1 MNASL
6 LRLLNGAE
14 GAGLLRAIFRSPVFQ
29 CGRQGL
35 HDHQQVEHVLV
46 KNNIYEIS
54 VEHPYLGQDD
64 AEIWQMALR
73 SVRQDSNDGTRAR
86 VTWNQWCRALRRPES
101 HGSTNSAIKRSLE
114 RLRSTIITV
123 RAPGEEGFR
132 FHMVKEVWKDD
143 SDASWISID
152 ADLGLMLD
160 CDALD
165 STLEHR
171 TALASQLARWLHAYC
186 VCGSRKT
193 ETVDIDKLRVMCGA
207 EHYPLRVFKDRL
219 KKAIKELT
227 LETKVVGSDEAIP
240 PVLTGQTKVE
250 KATVH
255 LVTSKQAIDEPI
267 SQKLVDAGVARLMHT
282 IDLDAPALPFN
293 ARRRV
298 FVVTTSSTV
307 SDGYIDFQSRMA
319 RFGNTIDGVVRMKP
333 AKRDQ
338 DNTRH
343 LAGAILKLIETH
355 NPGRN
360 DIVAIV
366 RGGGPDEQ
374 FTMFDAEVSIDAI
387 LALRN
392 KGVYVIAGVGHTRH
406 AWAIDAHV
414 DHAAPVPFAAAEYVN
429 RLLDLA
435 NNRPAIEPK
444 RRIFPVRSAV
454 QRHPAL
460 A

>member
-1 MNASL
+1 MSTALFSFFNAFTENTL
-6 LRLLNGAE
+6 VK
-14 GAGLLRAIFRSPVFQ
+14 AIFRSPVFR

-35 HDHQQVEHVLV
+35 HDHHKVGHILV

-54 VEHPYLGQDD
+54 IEHPYLIQDD
-64 AEIWQMALR
+64 ANIWQMALR
-73 SVRQDSNDGTRAR
+73 SVRQDGTDGATAR
-86 VTWNQWCRALRRPES
+86 VTWNQWCRALGRPES
-101 HGSTNSAIKRSLE
+101 HGGTNAAIKRSLD
-114 RLRSTIITV
+114 RLRSATITV
-123 RAPGEEGFR
+123 RVGQEAFR
-132 FHMVKEVWKDD
+132 FRMVKEFWKDD
-143 SDASWISID
+143 NDTSWISVD
-152 ADLGLMLD
+152 PVLVKMLD
-160 CDALD
+160 CEALD

-171 TALASQLARWLHAYC
+171 TALVSQLARWLHAYC
-186 VCGSRKT
+186 VCGTRKT
-193 ETVDIDKLRVMCGA
+193 ETMDIDKLRVMCGA
-207 EHYPLRVFKDRL
+207 EHYPRHVFKDRL
-219 KKAIKELT
+219 KKAIKALT
-227 LETKVVGSDEAIP
+227 VEIKVEGRDTAIP
-240 PVLTGQTKVE
+240 PVLSAQTRVE

-255 LVTSKQAIDEPI
+255 FVMSRQAIDDQI
-267 SQKLVDAGVARLMHT
+267 SHKRLDAGVARLTHAG
-282 IDLDAPALPFN
+282 LEQDAPAIPFN

-307 SDGYIDFQSRMA
+307 SDGYIDFHSRLA
-319 RFGNTIDGVVRMKP
+319 RFGNAIDGVVRMKP

-374 FTMFDAEVSIDAI
+374 FTMFDAQVSIDAI

-392 KGVYVIAGVGHTRH
+392 RGVFVIAGVGHTRH

-444 RRIFPVRSAV
+444 RRIFPVRAPV
-454 QRHPAL
+454 QRHPAV